1 MCTRVREQTL
11 QHARQGRTLD
21 YSPIEWQQ
29 LILVSFVQAVVACNV
44 TAPRVC
50 TSVLFIGKV
59 TAVYIGVERE

>member
-29 LILVSFVQAVVACNV
+29 LMLVSFVQAVVAQGRRQINICRGA
-44 TAPRVC
+44 TT
-50 TSVLFIGKV
+50 TSCSGYLINSQ
-59 TAVYIGVERE
+59 